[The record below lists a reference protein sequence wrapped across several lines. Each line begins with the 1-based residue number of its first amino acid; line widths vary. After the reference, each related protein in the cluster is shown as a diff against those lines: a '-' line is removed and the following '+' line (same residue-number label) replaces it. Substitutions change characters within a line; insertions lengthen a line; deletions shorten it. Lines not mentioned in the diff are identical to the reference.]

1 MAVRFSLT
9 IDCVDPNRLMKF
21 WAIALG
27 YKPKDPP
34 AGFEDWR
41 AYFRSIEV
49 PEEELQGATDVYLV
63 DPDGVLPQIF
73 FQQVPEGKIAEPRT
87 GRRMH
92 LDVMPTGGTRDEE
105 VVRLKGLECD

>member
-1 MAVRFSLT
+1 MRFSLT
-9 IDCVDPNRLMKF
+9 IDCADPDRLARF

-34 AGFEDWR
+34 AGFVDWR

-63 DPDGVLPQIF
+63 DPDSVLPQIF
-73 FQQVPEGKIAEPRT
+73 FQQSDGKF
-87 GRRMH
+87 G
-92 LDVMPTGGTRDEE
+92 
-105 VVRLKGLECD
+105 